1 MATIQERK
9 KKNGKTTYTATI
21 RVKGHPP
28 ITATFEK
35 KTLASK
41 WIQETEPKIRE
52 GRYFTEY
59 EAKKHTLNELIDRYI
74 EVELPKRNKN
84 DHKKYKMQLEWWK
97 KQIGSYTLGKI
108 SSCSKEI
115 TRYDFG

>member
-9 KKNGKTTYTATI
+9 KKNGKVTYTATI

-59 EAKKHTLNELIDRYI
+59 EAQKHTLNELIDRYI
-74 EVELPKRNKN
+74 EVELP
-84 DHKKYKMQLEWWK
+84 
-97 KQIGSYTLGKI
+97 
-108 SSCSKEI
+108 
-115 TRYDFG
+115 